1 MHLLRWLLTLVFCIS
16 TLAILGF
23 IKFTQVKAAIAF
35 GESFP
40 EPSETVEVRL
50 VETSQWQPML
60 NVNGEVLAT
69 RSVAVRNELE
79 GMITEVGFASGG
91 AVSKGDILIQ
101 LDVTD
106 ELAQL
111 DAIKA
116 EQRIAQ
122 LDVNRFTQ
130 LLKSNASSRD
140 QIDRAKAQLAVAK
153 ARSRSLMFNIT
164 KKTLV
169 APFDSVAGLH
179 QLEVGAFLP
188 ANTVVTR
195 LISSKDEV
203 WVDFSVPQE
212 FARLTVGDIVT
223 VSSDSLLSEPAQAV
237 IVAISQEIQS
247 DSRNLRA
254 RSLWKNVPTWIKPG
268 AFLDVSLP
276 IGNTLNI
283 VRLPSVA
290 IRYDAFGPHVY
301 QLNKDDK
308 NQWRAKR
315 VAVEVEA
322 NSDKTTIITSE
333 LTVGSTIATIGSSK
347 LSEGILV
354 NVAQSKVDE

>member
-79 GMITEVGFASGG
+79 GMITEVG
-91 AVSKGDILIQ
+91 LIQ

>member
-1 MHLLRWLLTLVFCIS
+1 MHLWRWVLTLLFCVS

-40 EPSETVEVRL
+40 EPSETVEVRT
-50 VETSQWQPML
+50 VELSQWQPVL

-69 RSVAVRNELE
+69 RSVAVRNEIE

-91 AVSKGDILIQ
+91 TVSKAEVLLQ

-153 ARSRSLMFNIT
+153 ARARSLIFNIN

-179 QLEVGAFLP
+179 ELEVGTFLP
-188 ANTVVTR
+188 ANTVITR

-212 FARLTVGDIVT
+212 FARLTVGDKIT
-223 VSSDSLLSEPAQAV
+223 VRSDSLLAKSSEAE

-254 RSLWKNVPTWIKPG
+254 RALWSNVPYWIKPG
-268 AFLDVSLP
+268 ALLEVSLP
-276 IGNTLNI
+276 IGNMLNVI
-283 VRLPSVA
+283 RLPSVA
-290 IRYDAFGPHVY
+290 IRYDAFGPYVY

-315 VAVEVEA
+315 VAVDVEA
-322 NSDKTTIITSE
+322 NSGKTAIISSE
-333 LTVGSTIATIGSSK
+333 LTIGATIATIGSSK
-347 LSEGILV
+347 LSDDILV
-354 NVAQSKVDE
+354 NVAETKVDE